1 VISIADVSKSFH
13 TLEVLKDIQLNV
25 DQGEVVSLIGASGS
39 GKSTLLQCIN
49 GLEPIQKGHIEV
61 DGIEVHASRT
71 NLNELRQ
78 HVGIVFQQYNIFP
91 HLTAIENVML
101 ALRVVLRL
109 GRREAAERAHEE
121 IARFGLADKR
131 DTYPD
136 NLSGGQ
142 QQRLALARALAMRPR
157 YLLLDEI
164 TSALDPELVNEVLD
178 ALRMLQKDGMTMLL
192 VTHEIRFAREISDRV
207 AFFCGGKVWEIG
219 PPAEVI
225 DRPQREATQ
234 RFLRSVR

>member
-1 VISIADVSKSFH
+1 MISIDGVSKSFS
-13 TLEVLKDIQLNV
+13 TLEVLKDVRMNV
-25 DQGEVVSLIGASGS
+25 EQGEVVSLIGASGS

-49 GLEPIQKGHIEV
+49 GLEPIQKGRIDV
-61 DGIEVHASRT
+61 DGVDVHGPRT
-71 NLNELRQ
+71 NLNKLRR
-78 HVGIVFQQYNIFP
+78 HIGIVFQQYNIFP
-91 HLTAIENVML
+91 HLTALENVTL
-101 ALRVVLRL
+101 ALRVVLKL
-109 GRREAAERAHEE
+109 SKREAAERALEE

-131 DTYPD
+131 DAFPD

-142 QQRLALARALAMRPR
+142 QQRLALARALAMKPK

-192 VTHEIRFAREISDRV
+192 VTHEIRFAREISNRV
-207 AFFCGGKVWEIG
+207 AFFCGGRIWEIG
-219 PPAEVI
+219 PSADVI
-225 DRPQREATQ
+225 DRPQQEATQ